1 MKTCKFTDK
10 VIEELYA
17 NWISFYNARVDA
29 INYIR
34 AKKLEEWQSEA
45 EEEAKR
51 DRYPKFQVI
60 EWYEGKLVHMT
71 EWMNRGKQELD
82 KSETKFESLYQK
94 VKDAVFTEEDVG
106 YLFIFDFY
114 KSEVRKIPSDKPNVV
129 SVRFAMYH
137 WDYSYAPYKV
147 ENILFNAPEVK
158 FTDWEEVE

>member
-1 MKTCKFTDK
+1 MKTCRFTDK
-10 VIEELYA
+10 VIEELYT
-17 NWISFYNARVDA
+17 NWINFYNARVDA

-34 AKKLEEWQSEA
+34 GKKLEEWQSEA

-51 DRYPKFQVI
+51 DRYPKDQII
-60 EWYEGKLVHMT
+60 EWYENKLVHMT

-82 KSETKFESLYQK
+82 KSEAKFESLYQK

-147 ENILFNAPEVK
+147 EEIQFVAPKVK
-158 FTDWEEVE
+158 LTDWEEQE